1 MKKLRQAGKAAKEA
15 TVYELR
21 EDSTDRSQRKG
32 DLVCDDL
39 LPSGKSTILDV
50 GITYPLIDTNVNNK
64 STEER
69 GYAANK
75 YGDKKNKDYNEII
88 ALANDVE
95 RKQAFMQ
102 HYGKLCSSAAASF
115 DEHGHND
122 EASYY
127 LSNDPVLLA
136 AYDHFKNTLEAAW
149 SSTTVDAEFT
159 SCSR

>member
-1 MKKLRQAGKAAKEA
+1 MAHPRPGL
-15 TVYELR
+15 
-21 EDSTDRSQRKG
+21 STNTTHESARHPRA
-32 DLVCDDL
+32 LH
-39 LPSGKSTILDV
+39 T
-50 GITYPLIDTNVNNK
+50 TRYRYPTN
-64 STEER
+64 TMPMR
-69 GYAANK
+69 
-75 YGDKKNKDYNEII
+75 KDYNEII
-88 ALANDVE
+88 ALANDVG

-102 HYGKLCSSAAASF
+102 YYGELCSSAAASF

>member
-39 LPSGKSTILDV
+39 LSSGKSTILDV

-69 GYAANK
+69 ERHSRQQTRRQHRNVRFRAA
-75 YGDKKNKDYNEII
+75 
-88 ALANDVE
+88 V
-95 RKQAFMQ
+95 
-102 HYGKLCSSAAASF
+102 
-115 DEHGHND
+115 
-122 EASYY
+122 
-127 LSNDPVLLA
+127 
-136 AYDHFKNTLEAAW
+136 
-149 SSTTVDAEFT
+149 
-159 SCSR
+159 

>member
-1 MKKLRQAGKAAKEA
+1 MR
-15 TVYELR
+15 
-21 EDSTDRSQRKG
+21 
-32 DLVCDDL
+32 
-39 LPSGKSTILDV
+39 
-50 GITYPLIDTNVNNK
+50 
-64 STEER
+64 
-69 GYAANK
+69 
-75 YGDKKNKDYNEII
+75 KDYNEII
-88 ALANDVE
+88 ALANDVG

-102 HYGKLCSSAAASF
+102 YYGELCSSAAASF

-136 AYDHFKNTLEAAW
+136 AYDHFKSTLAAAW